1 MARLVPIRLAGM
13 IAATV
18 TCAAVATEAAA
29 QDQDPSVVLNEQI
42 QFGDVF
48 AGQTLDVFDSS
59 DQVTVSNSATGNS
72 LAGGVQ
78 GGEMTVRSTQSMQG
92 DVRAET
98 TFVLGGDTEGV
109 VNAVTQANGNY
120 LGLSAYDAN
129 LTVESAQTVG
139 DVEIVATSTMAQGNE
154 RLLGGAYVD
163 TSAIG
168 NTAALGG
175 ERSYFEGTL
184 TQTSGANIRA
194 SNYAAT
200 QYIPAEAAFTAQ
212 AVANVVAVT
221 GTSVTGQRM
230 TIDQTSTG
238 GIIDSGVSA
247 NAGNAWDLAG
257 RANAGGNRVVLS
269 NQGGSVVASTRQN
282 NTSQIQS
289 QAIVTSY
296 DYGAANSYA
305 RGVANEVSVGNNDI
319 YVEIDNTQ
327 INTGGV
333 AVNAQFAGT
342 QGYDAY
348 VGADAAGN
356 VVTGFACADC
366 AGYINATN
374 SQANNGNVSATA
386 QTTING
392 TNRAVVTGTN
402 AVGNAATFYVS
413 RGGN

>member
-1 MARLVPIRLAGM
+1 M

-29 QDQDPSVVLNEQI
+29 QDQDPSIVLNEQI

-48 AGQTLDVFDSS
+48 AEQTLDVVDSS
-59 DQVTVSNSATGNS
+59 EQVTVSNSATGNS
-72 LAGGVQ
+72 LAGGVE
-78 GGEMTVRSTQSMQG
+78 GGTMTVRSTQTLQG

-109 VNAVTQANGNY
+109 VSAVTQANGNY
-120 LGLSAYDAN
+120 LGLSASDAT
-129 LTVESAQTVG
+129 LTTEATQTVG
-139 DVEIVATSTMAQGNE
+139 EVEIVATSTMDQGNE
-154 RLLGGAYVD
+154 RLLGGAWVD
-163 TSAIG
+163 ASAIG
-168 NTAALGG
+168 NTVALGG
-175 ERSYFEGTL
+175 ERSYFDGSV
-184 TQTSGANIRA
+184 TQSSDANVRA

-200 QYIPAEAAFTAQ
+200 QYIPAEAEFTAQ

-221 GTSVTGQRM
+221 GTSVTGQNLV
-230 TIDQTSTG
+230 IDQTSTG

-257 RANAGGNRVVLS
+257 RANAGANRVVLS
-269 NQGGSVVASTRQN
+269 NQGGSVVATTRQD

-289 QAIVTSY
+289 QAIVTAY

-333 AVNAQFAGT
+333 AVNAQFAGA

-374 SQANNGNVSATA
+374 NQTNAGNVSASAQVTA
-386 QTTING
+386 G
-392 TNRAVVTGTN
+392 ASNRAVVTGTN

-413 RGGN
+413 RSGN

>member
-1 MARLVPIRLAGM
+1 M

-29 QDQDPSVVLNEQI
+29 QDQDPSIVLNEQM

-48 AGQTLDVFDSS
+48 AEQTLDVVDSS
-59 DQVTVSNSATGNS
+59 EQVTVSNSATGNS

-78 GGEMTVRSTQSMQG
+78 GGDMSVTSIQSMQG
-92 DVRAET
+92 DVRADT

-109 VNAVTQANGNY
+109 VSGVTQANGNY
-120 LGLSAYDAN
+120 LGLSAYDAS
-129 LTVESAQTVG
+129 LTVDSAQTVSE
-139 DVEIVATSTMAQGNE
+139 VEIVATSTMAEGNE

-163 TSAIG
+163 ASAIG
-168 NTAALGG
+168 NTLALGG
-175 ERSYFEGTL
+175 ERSSFEGTAV
-184 TQTSGANIRA
+184 QWSDANIRA

-200 QYIPAEAAFTAQ
+200 QYIPAEAEFTAQ
-212 AVANVVAVT
+212 AVANVVSVT
-221 GTSVTGQRM
+221 GTSVTGQTM
-230 TIDQTSTG
+230 TIDQRSTG

-247 NAGNAWDLAG
+247 NAGNSWDLAG
-257 RANAGGNRVVLS
+257 RANAGANRVVLS
-269 NQGGSVVASTRQN
+269 NQGGSVVATTRQDN
-282 NTSQIQS
+282 SSQIQS

-333 AVNAQFAGT
+333 AVDARFAGT

-366 AGYINATN
+366 AGYIDATN
-374 SQANNGNVSATA
+374 NQANSGNVSATA

-413 RGGN
+413 RSGN